1 MGVGCY
7 TCVGVQEP
15 GRQALSS
22 IVDTPARFAR
32 LKRRDGA
39 GRRALLAVLAA
50 LVGGLLYF
58 HALQLKTS
66 SGRIV
71 GIALER
77 GDTGLL
83 VARVTEGMPAAQAGL
98 RAGDTIV
105 GLGGVPVGRESEYDR
120 VAASFRRGEPVE
132 FHVLR
137 DGNDLILA
145 VTPGV
150 PFPWDAFLLQV
161 VVSLAYLSLAL
172 VAISQREGDLRARLL
187 FAFAYLVAV
196 EVALPSVVVGDAVL
210 LAVKVCVF
218 YLLSGVEMGLEL
230 HLASVIPDRQPWIER
245 RRWVV
250 PGFYA
255 AGGLLAVFAIWSF
268 LAGRL
273 PIVAP
278 PLLGAG
284 EDGALLQAVLPIW
297 AIGVALLVGSQALHH
312 PSPTG
317 RHQAGLVLLGVVP
330 WMAYVVVGAALDL
343 SGSAT
348 PYWVGNLE
356 PFALLAYP
364 VAVFV
369 AIFRYQLFDL
379 ELVVRRSMVYATL
392 TGLLVL
398 LFYASVGAG
407 GALVAQFFEGEA
419 SVWVIAGATLVLGL
433 LFAPLHRGVQNLI
446 ERQFFPERLLLR
458 QRLTALIA
466 ELATLGK
473 LPLMG
478 QHLVNQLR
486 DIFAVRGA
494 TLLLAE
500 PSSRLLLTLASSRID
515 TTRAFEASFL
525 LSPDDPGVQLLA
537 RGNRPLPSAVLATR
551 SAALAQRLEFFDA
564 ALAVPVLASRRL
576 VGLLLLGE
584 KIAGEKFRA
593 EELELLELV
602 SLNVGAVFENAR
614 LYESATFDG
623 LTGLLRRERILEQLE
638 RELARALRY
647 NRPLSVGMADIDHFK
662 AVNDAYGH
670 LVGDSLLSLVA
681 RTLSSGLRSTDA
693 VGRYGGEEFLL
704 LLPETDAAGALVV
717 AEKLRHLVEGLELRT
732 AEGDTLRATISIGLA
747 SLDELARGEPVTVA
761 TFIGLADARL
771 LAAKR
776 SGRNTVISSSQH
788 SPVPS

>member
-1 MGVGCY
+1 MGCY
-7 TCVGVQEP
+7 TSRRACAP
-15 GRQALSS
+15 GRPALRPIVDVPALSS
-22 IVDTPARFAR
+22 RP
-32 LKRRDGA
+32 KRRHRVGL
-39 GRRALLAVLAA
+39 RALLVALSA
-50 LVGGLLYF
+50 LVASLLYV
-58 HALQLKTS
+58 HALQMKVS
-66 SGRIV
+66 SERRV
-71 GIALER
+71 GIGLER
-77 GDTGLL
+77 GEAGLK
-83 VARVTEGMPAAQAGL
+83 VTTVVEGMPAARAGL
-98 RAGDTIV
+98 LAGDV
-105 GLGGVPVGRESEYDR
+105 LVALGGVPLAREAEYDQL
-120 VAASFRRGEPVE
+120 AASFRRGESVE
-132 FHVLR
+132 FHVVR
-137 DGNDLILA
+137 DGRELVFA

-150 PFPWDAFLLQV
+150 PFPWAAFLLQAAV
-161 VVSLAYLSLAL
+161 ALAYLSLAL
-172 VAISQREGDLRARLL
+172 VAASQQGGDIRARLL
-187 FAFAYLVAV
+187 FAFAYLVSV
-196 EVALPSVVVGDAVL
+196 EVALPTLVVGNATL
-210 LAVKVCVF
+210 LAVRVCVF
-218 YLLSGVEMGLEL
+218 YLLSGAEMGLEL
-230 HLASVIPDRQPWIER
+230 HLASLIPDRQAWVAH

-250 PGFYA
+250 PGFYV
-255 AGGLLAVFAIWSF
+255 AGALFAVFAVWSF
-268 LAGRL
+268 LADRL

-284 EDGALLQAVLPIW
+284 ADSALLRGVLPVW
-297 AIGVALLVGSQALHH
+297 AIGVALLVGSQALYH
-312 PSPTG
+312 PNPTG
-317 RHQAGLVLLGVVP
+317 RHQAGLVLLGILP
-330 WMAYVVVGAALDL
+330 WMVFVVVGAALDL
-343 SGSAT
+343 GSTSLPA
-348 PYWVGNLE
+348 WLANLE
-356 PFALLAYP
+356 PIVLLAYP
-364 VAVFV
+364 VAVFA

-379 ELVVRRSMVYATL
+379 EAVVRRSMVYATL

-398 LFYASVGAG
+398 LFYAGVGAG

-446 ERQFFPERLLLR
+446 ERHFFPERHLLR
-458 QRLTALIA
+458 QRLTTLTG
-466 ELATLGK
+466 ELAVLGK

-486 DIFAVRGA
+486 DIFAVRGV

-537 RGNRPLPSAVLATR
+537 RGNRPLPSAVLATK

-584 KIAGEKFRA
+584 KFTGEKFRA
-593 EELELLELV
+593 EELELLELI

-681 RTLSSGLRSTDA
+681 RALSSGLRSTDA

-717 AEKLRHLVEGLELRT
+717 AEKLRHLVEELELRT
-732 AEGDTLRATISIGLA
+732 AEGETLRATISIGLA
-747 SLDELARGEPVTVA
+747 SLDELARGEPVTA
-761 TFIGLADARL
+761 AALIGLADARL

-788 SPVPS
+788 AAVRS